1 MAVTVGILGFAHG
14 HVNAYCRCW
23 REDPSMGVRPVA
35 GWDHDADR
43 AAGARD
49 RHGVELSE
57 SPGALLARDDI
68 AAVVI
73 AAETSRH
80 AELVELAADAG
91 KAVVLQKPVAL
102 TLDEADR
109 IGSAVKKA
117 GVPFTMAW
125 QMRVDPHN
133 IEMKSLVESGEF
145 GKVYMLRRRHCLST
159 QLMKD
164 FDRSWHVDPAL
175 NRDIFADDA
184 AHAVDFIYWFLGMPV
199 TVTAEMGT
207 LRNPRIPN
215 DNAIAVFRYADGTFA
230 EVTCSFA
237 CVGGENTTEV
247 VCENGII
254 VQNYGDG
261 PSTSVPRPEGGIPLK
276 WYLHGADGWTVSDLP
291 DASDQGGRIAA
302 LAGPLAEFM
311 RGERP
316 PIATAEE
323 GRTVL
328 KLVLACYE
336 SAEQGRRVEIARQG

>member
-14 HVNAYCRCW
+14 HVGMYCGRW
-23 REDPSMGVRPVA
+23 REAPEMGVSVIA
-35 GWDHDADR
+35 GWDHDAERAKR
-43 AAGARD
+43 AAE
-49 RHGVELSE
+49 RHGVRLFD
-57 SPGALLARDDI
+57 SPEALLASDVEG
-68 AAVVI
+68 VVI

-80 AELVELAADAG
+80 AELVEFAAEAG
-91 KAVVLQKPVAL
+91 KAVVLQKPMAL
-102 TLDEADR
+102 TLEEADR
-109 IGSAVKKA
+109 IVAAVAKA

-125 QMRVDPHN
+125 QMRVDPQN
-133 IEMKSLVESGEF
+133 LKMKSLVESGEF
-145 GKVYMLRRRHCLST
+145 GKVYVLRRRHCLST

-184 AHAVDFIYWFLGMPV
+184 AHPIDFIYWFLGMPASV
-199 TVTAEMGT
+199 IAEMGT
-207 LRNPRIPN
+207 LRNAKIPN

-230 EVTCSFA
+230 EVSCSFA

-254 VQNYGDG
+254 VQNYGDA

-276 WYLHGADGWTVSDLP
+276 WFLHGSDGWTVSDLP
-291 DASDQGGRIAA
+291 DVDGQGGRIAA
-302 LAGPLAEFM
+302 LAGPLAEFL

-328 KLVLACYE
+328 ALVLACYE
-336 SAEQGRRVEIARQG
+336 SVEQGKRVELGNG

>member
-1 MAVTVGILGFAHG
+1 MAVNVGILGFAHG
-14 HVNAYCRCW
+14 HVGAYCGRW
-23 REDPSMGVRPVA
+23 REDESMGVRVVA

-49 RHGVELSE
+49 RYGVELYE
-57 SPGALLARDDI
+57 SPGELLARNDI

-73 AAETSRH
+73 AAETSMH
-80 AELVELAADAG
+80 AELVERAADAG
-91 KAVVLQKPVAL
+91 KAIVLQKPVAL
-102 TLDEADR
+102 ALDEADR
-109 IGSAVKKA
+109 IVGAVKKG

-125 QMRVDPHN
+125 QMRVDPQN
-133 IEMKSLVESGEF
+133 LEMKSLVESGEF

-164 FDRSWHVDPAL
+164 FDRSWHVDPTL

-184 AHAVDFIYWFLGMPV
+184 AHPIDFIYWFLGSPAS
-199 TVTAEMGT
+199 VTAEMGT
-207 LRNPRIPN
+207 LRNPKIPN

-254 VQNYGDG
+254 VQNYGDA

-276 WYLHGADGWTVSDLP
+276 WYLRGSDGWTVSELP
-291 DASDQGGRIAA
+291 DVSDQGDRIAA
-302 LAGPLAEFM
+302 LAGPLAEFL
-311 RGERP
+311 RGERA
-316 PIATAEE
+316 PIATADE
-323 GRTVL
+323 GRMVL
-328 KLVLACYE
+328 RLVLACYE
-336 SAEQGRRVEIARQG
+336 SAEQGRRVELGSG